1 MKNSTT
7 IILPAWFETLDKL
20 ELSSRMMP
28 RDVTTQWNST
38 FDMLVF
44 AVEYRVAIDEI
55 SGDRALKLRKFELNT
70 EEWQVA
76 VQLRDVLKVRV

>member
-7 IILPAWFETLDKL
+7 IILPAWFETLEKL

-28 RDVTTQWNST
+28 RDVTTRWNST

-44 AVEYRVAIDEI
+44 AVEYQVAINKI
-55 SGDRALKLRKFELNT
+55 SGDRALKLRKFELNA
-70 EEWQVA
+70 EEWEIA
-76 VQLRDVLKVRV
+76 VQLRNVLKVHV